1 MLEALRIG
9 GSEQGAC
16 DLVRTLCRGGIGGN
30 SKLKAGG
37 VGGGLFLP
45 VLLVLVALDQISKF
59 LVEGRM
65 RLGLEVPIVPGLF
78 SLTRVHNTGV
88 AFGMAQ
94 GNNLLTGLLAVG
106 ILIFAGWMAWTWDW
120 RQRWVQGVAGLV
132 AGGAVGN
139 LIDRVRVG
147 HVIDFLDFH
156 YGHWSWPAF
165 NVADAAISVG
175 VGWLVLSWL
184 VGQTPEPK

>member
-1 MLEALRIG
+1 MCA
-9 GSEQGAC
+9 
-16 DLVRTLCRGGIGGN
+16 LCRGGVGREP
-30 SKLKAGG
+30 KLKDGRL
-37 VGGGLFLP
+37 GGGLFLP
-45 VLLVLVALDQISKF
+45 VGVGLVAADQVTKF
-59 LVEGRM
+59 LVEAKM
-65 RLGLEVPIVPGLF
+65 RVGLENPILPGIF

-106 ILIFAGWMAWTWDW
+106 ILIFAGWTAREWDW
-120 RQRWVQGVAGLV
+120 RKRWVQVVAGLV

-139 LIDRVRVG
+139 LIDRIRMG
-147 HVIDFLDFH
+147 YVIDFLDFH
-156 YGHWSWPAF
+156 YGRLSWPAF

-184 VGQTPEPK
+184 TGHSPESK